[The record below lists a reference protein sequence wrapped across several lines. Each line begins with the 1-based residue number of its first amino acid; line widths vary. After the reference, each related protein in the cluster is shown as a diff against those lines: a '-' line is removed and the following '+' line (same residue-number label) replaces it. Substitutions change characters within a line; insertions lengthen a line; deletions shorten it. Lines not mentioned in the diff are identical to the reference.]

1 MIIRRKLFSSNE
13 TEKKKVSYHLD
24 GKDNNGKRFIV
35 PVFEDGTKGE
45 RIYF

>member
-1 MIIRRKLFSSNE
+1 MIIRRKLFSDKK

-24 GKDNNGKRFIV
+24 GKDDNGKRFIV
-35 PVFEDGTKGE
+35 PVFEDGTKGG